1 MPSCRSAL
9 RDLRARAAAAILLW
23 SVLGGVFVQRIISL
37 EVNVGRVGRP
47 VHSRRAQPEHEA
59 CPLISPVSGS
69 RCRIR
74 RILLLLGLLVGA
86 SSSAV
91 LADDTADAL
100 LQRGLY
106 FSDLYNWRVALPYF
120 TESRKMFEAAGDK
133 RNAVYAR
140 LGAIRAGAE
149 PAPLP
154 KLSYMLD
161 QELAANP
168 LLQSDIELRMFCLI
182 VKGDFDGESDTPAMR
197 RDWTEVASLTQ
208 ALGNTKW
215 QHGAQGQ
222 LGFADFCDGDLPGA
236 QRNVAQALIGATK
249 TGDIGGQIFY
259 LSTTASGLVLQGMN
273 DQGNQY
279 ASRAIAIADAN
290 PDVGY
295 PIIAHQARLSA
306 MVQLG
311 QVAAAQEE
319 LKKLLAR
326 PEAQASDDQLSGLN
340 STAAQIARSQGD
352 MPGAIAYLNEAVR
365 HSEIVGDTHALP
377 DFQSELSDLYRM
389 TGNLSQAEVLAR
401 RASDSAQQAG
411 YIPQIPKLLHVLAQ
425 IQVSRKEYEE
435 ADQTYDRAATIQ
447 DVMIGNSDSALGKT
461 ALIKGVGDLYEKHF
475 GLIAE
480 HGGDPAKAFTVVE
493 RARGR
498 VMTDLL
504 MSGDKTSPESLATE
518 KNLARLRLQLTAA
531 HSDKDIE
538 KLREQIFLAEQFRSV
553 TPEVSI
559 LKAREHQVITGQQL
573 QGSLS
578 NSEALLEYV
587 VDDPVS
593 YCLVITRSSMRIV
606 KLPGKQALS
615 SLVIT
620 YLNKLKGKERADD
633 EARHLY
639 DLLLGG
645 LPGLQNAKQ
654 FIIVRDGQL
663 HLVPFD
669 ALVEPSG
676 RYVVECRTV
685 VYAPSATSFFLLRTS
700 ANRKSSTRGLL
711 AVGGVPYQQSG
722 TKLGDLPSSRDE
734 ALNADAALPNP
745 SNTLL
750 LGKEATETAFKKS
763 VNHRIIHLAVHAIA
777 NGTSPDQAAFIL
789 LSDPQHGE
797 DGSLYPS
804 EIVQLPLNAD
814 LVVLSACD
822 TAVGPV
828 EGEEGISTL
837 ARAFLLAGT
846 RTVISTLWTIDDDST
861 LYLMKVFYAELA
873 RKKFGPRKAVPY
885 YWAGLTLEGL
895 APPPIEQ

>member
-1 MPSCRSAL
+1 
-9 RDLRARAAAAILLW
+9 
-23 SVLGGVFVQRIISL
+23 VQRIIGV
-37 EVNVGRVGRP
+37 EVNVGWVQS
-47 VHSRRAQPEHEA
+47 VHSRRTQPEHEA
-59 CPLISPVSGS
+59 CFLISSVAVP
-69 RCRIR
+69 RR
-74 RILLLLGLLVGA
+74 RILRIVLFLGLLAGA
-86 SSSAV
+86 LSSAGM
-91 LADDTADAL
+91 ADDTADTL

-106 FSDLYNWRVALPYF
+106 FSDLYNWRAALPYF
-120 TESRKMFEAAGDK
+120 TESRQMFEAAGDK
-133 RNAVYAR
+133 RNALYAR

-161 QELAANP
+161 QELVANP
-168 LLQSDIELRMFCLI
+168 LLQSDKELRMFCLI

-197 RDWTEVASLTQ
+197 SDWTEVASLAQ

-215 QHGAQGQ
+215 QYRAQGQ
-222 LGFADFCDGDLPGA
+222 LGFADFYDGDLPGA

-259 LSTTASGLVLQGMN
+259 LSTTASGLVLQAMN
-273 DQGNQY
+273 DQATQY
-279 ASRAIAIADAN
+279 ANRAIAIADAN
-290 PDVGY
+290 PDAGY

-319 LKKLLAR
+319 LKTLLAR

-352 MPGAIAYLNEAVR
+352 MPGAISYLSEALR

-377 DFQSELSDLYRM
+377 DFQSELSDLYRL

-401 RASDSAQQAG
+401 RAAESAQAGG
-411 YIPQIPKLLHVLAQ
+411 YIPQIPKLLNVLAQ
-425 IQVSRKEYEE
+425 IQVSRKEYQE

-447 DVMIGNSDSALGKT
+447 DVMIGNADSAVGKT

-480 HGGDPAKAFTVVE
+480 HGADPAKAFTVVE

-518 KNLARLRLQLTAA
+518 KNLARLRLQLTEA
-531 HSDKDIE
+531 HSDKEVE
-538 KLREQIFLAEQFRSV
+538 KLRDQIFLAEQFRSV

-559 LKAREHQVITGQQL
+559 LKAREHQVITGRQL
-573 QGSLS
+573 QSSLS

-587 VDDPVS
+587 VDDPAS
-593 YCLVITRSSMRIV
+593 YCLVITRTSMRIV

-639 DLLLGG
+639 DVLLGG
-645 LPGLQNAKQ
+645 LPGLEGAKQ

-663 HLVPFD
+663 HVVPFD

-676 RYVVECRTV
+676 RYVVESRTV
-685 VYAPSATSFFLLRTS
+685 VYAPSATSFFLLRTA
-700 ANRKSSTRGLL
+700 ANRKSSARGLL

-722 TKLGDLPSSRDE
+722 TKLADLPSSRDE
-734 ALNADAALPNP
+734 AVDAAAELPNP

-750 LGKEATETAFKKS
+750 LGNEATETAFKKS

-777 NGTSPDQAAFIL
+777 NNTSPDRSALIL
-789 LSDPQHGE
+789 LNDAQHGE
-797 DGSLYPS
+797 DGFLYPS
-804 EIVQLPLNAD
+804 EIVQLPLDAD

-837 ARAFLLAGT
+837 ARAFLLAGA
-846 RTVISTLWTIDDDST
+846 RTVVSTLWTIDDDST
-861 LYLMKVFYAELA
+861 LYLMKGFYTELA
-873 RKKFGPRKAVPY
+873 RKKSAPEALRVAKESMLKKFGPRKAVPY
-885 YWAGLTLEGL
+885 YWAGLTVEGL
-895 APPPIEQ
+895 APPPTER